1 MSKNII
7 TNKNLFFKR
16 DNKNGGVILEDVTN
30 PLQNFFSKLLSRGE
44 QKKNNKKK
52 NNFMKASQTKNISNT
67 YSEKEGGYMTQL
79 FFPGGYST
87 AASTLGLYA
96 LNKSI
101 GNSRNKKQNKRKNKK
116 QNKRK

>member
-7 TNKNLFFKR
+7 TSKTLFFKR

-30 PLQNFFSKLLSRGE
+30 PLNKFFSKILSTSE
-44 QKKNNKKK
+44 QKKK
-52 NNFMKASQTKNISNT
+52 NNRTPFIKASNSKHLCNKD
-67 YSEKEGGYMTQL
+67 KEGGFMTQL

-101 GNSRNKKQNKRKNKK
+101 GNSKAKNKIQKKKTNKKNKRKK
-116 QNKRK
+116 

>member
-44 QKKNNKKK
+44 QKKK
-52 NNFMKASQTKNISNT
+52 
-67 YSEKEGGYMTQL
+67 
-79 FFPGGYST
+79 
-87 AASTLGLYA
+87 
-96 LNKSI
+96 
-101 GNSRNKKQNKRKNKK
+101 
-116 QNKRK
+116 

>member
-1 MSKNII
+1 
-7 TNKNLFFKR
+7 
-16 DNKNGGVILEDVTN
+16 
-30 PLQNFFSKLLSRGE
+30 
-44 QKKNNKKK
+44 
-52 NNFMKASQTKNISNT
+52 
-67 YSEKEGGYMTQL
+67 MTQL